1 MLRACVRQ
9 PRRGAASALVPLAY
23 FLYWLLMVFTRV
35 HLILN
40 VLELALGTKKFE
52 AQSPKVS
59 LILVQL
65 PIDYIHYNA
74 GTTASHFL
82 LN

>member
-40 VLELALGTKKFE
+40 VLELALGTKNLKLSPQKFT
-52 AQSPKVS
+52 
-59 LILVQL
+59 
-65 PIDYIHYNA
+65 Y
-74 GTTASHFL
+74 F
-82 LN
+82 